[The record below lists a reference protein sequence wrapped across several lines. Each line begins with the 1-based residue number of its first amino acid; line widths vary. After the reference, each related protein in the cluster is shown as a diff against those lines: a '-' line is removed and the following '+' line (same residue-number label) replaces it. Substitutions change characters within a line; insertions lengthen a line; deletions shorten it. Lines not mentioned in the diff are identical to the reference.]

1 MKLPLEIEHKIL
13 ELIGMP
19 ELNWKSAR
27 VHNKKLNRIRN
38 QMYKLADDF
47 AQAIPSTDKYS
58 DAYFA
63 YNFPMNFVKA
73 MVLAKEVNFLYP
85 QLFNN
90 KDTIRILDIGCGEGA
105 GMLGLYYGLKNSIRF
120 MLTGIDTSTQML
132 KKCKN
137 MTHSLKNRDACIRVK
152 LRRQNVSHGL
162 LKKKINKYNI
172 VIFVNSL
179 AEMFTG
185 DNIPVIFIE
194 RILKSTDDD
203 SVIIIIEPATKYLSR
218 RLMNLRNE
226 IIRKHK
232 AYVLLPCFHKNEC
245 PLMEIRK
252 QKEWCH
258 QSISWQPPDFMKILN
273 QGLNREIDY
282 LKFSYL
288 VISKKDHRKKCDECY
303 SVISPLFREK
313 GRKRCFLCTPTGRIE
328 LVRLNK
334 LKTQVNRKFD
344 RISKGDIIS
353 FENLVQTKPHYWQIT
368 KDTQIKILASKST
381 RQQD

>member
-1 MKLPLEIEHKIL
+1 MRLPAEIEQRVL
-13 ELIGMP
+13 ELINMP
-19 ELNWKSAR
+19 DLNWKSAR
-27 VHNKKLNRIRN
+27 VHNKKINRIRN
-38 QMYKLADDF
+38 QMYKLAEDF
-47 AQAIPSTDKYS
+47 AQTIPSADLYS

-73 MVLAKEVNFLYP
+73 MVIAKEVNFLYP

-105 GMLGLYYGLKNSIRF
+105 GMLGFYYGIKNSTKF
-120 MLTGIDTSTQML
+120 VLTGIDTSTQML

-137 MTHSLKNRDACIRVK
+137 MTHSLKNRDTCIRIK
-152 LRRQNVSHGL
+152 LRRQDVSHGL
-162 LKKKINKYNI
+162 LKKKTHKYNI
-172 VIFVNSL
+172 VIFANSL

-185 DNIPVIFIE
+185 NNIPVKFIE

-203 SVIIIIEPATKYLSR
+203 GVIIIIEPATKYLSR

-245 PLMEIRK
+245 PLMDIRK

-258 QSISWQPPDFMKILN
+258 QSISWHPPDFMKILN
-273 QGLNREIDY
+273 QGLNREINY

-288 VISKKDHRKKCDECY
+288 VISKKEHKRNIDE
-303 SVISPLFREK
+303 SFLVLSHLLKEK
-313 GRKRCFLCTPTGRIE
+313 GKKKCFLCTPTGRVE

-334 LKTQVNRKFD
+334 LKTQANREFD

-353 FENLVQTKPHYWQIT
+353 FTNVVQTNPHYWQIT
-368 KDTQIKILASKST
+368 EDTQIRILVSKNI
-381 RQQD
+381 

>member
-1 MKLPLEIEHKIL
+1 MKLLLEIEHKIL

-19 ELNWKSAR
+19 ELNWKSVR
-27 VHNKKLNRIRN
+27 THSKKLNRIRN
-38 QMYKLADDF
+38 QMYKLTDDF
-47 AQAIPSTDKYS
+47 AKSSPTENKYS
-58 DAYFA
+58 DAYFV

-120 MLTGIDTSTQML
+120 MLTGIDTSTKML

-137 MTHSLKNRDACIRVK
+137 MTRSLKNRDACVRIK
-152 LRRQNVSHGL
+152 LRRQDVSHGL

-172 VIFVNSL
+172 VIFANSL
-179 AEMFTG
+179 AEMFPG

-203 SVIIIIEPATKYLSR
+203 GVILIIEPATKYLSR

-252 QKEWCH
+252 HKEWCH

-273 QGLNREIDY
+273 QGLNREIGY

-288 VISKKDHRKKCDECY
+288 VISKKDHKRNIDE
-303 SVISPLFREK
+303 SFLVLSRLLKEK
-313 GRKRCFLCTPTGRIE
+313 GKKKCFLCTPTGRIE

-334 LKTQVNRKFD
+334 SKSQVNREFD

-353 FENLVQTKPHYWQIT
+353 FTNVVQTNAYYWQIT
-368 KDTQIKILASKST
+368 ENTQIKILYSKNM
-381 RQQD
+381 

>member
-1 MKLPLEIEHKIL
+1 MRLPEEIEHNIL

-19 ELNWKSAR
+19 ELKWKSVRA
-27 VHNKKLNRIRN
+27 HSKKLNRIRN

-47 AQAIPSTDKYS
+47 AQSIPSADRYS
-58 DAYFA
+58 DAHFA

-73 MVLAKEVNFLYP
+73 IVLAKEVNFLYP

-105 GMLGLYYGLKNSIRF
+105 GMLGLYYGLRNSIRF

-137 MTHSLKNRDACIRVK
+137 MTHSLKNRDACVRIK
-152 LRRQNVSHGL
+152 LRRQDVSHGL

-172 VIFVNSL
+172 VIFANSL

-288 VISKKDHRKKCDECY
+288 VISKKEHNRNIDE
-303 SVISPLFREK
+303 SFPIISHLLKEK
-313 GRKRCFLCTPTGRIE
+313 GKKKCFLCTPTGRVE

-334 LKTQVNRKFD
+334 LINPSNEKFD
-344 RISKGDIIS
+344 KILKGDIIS
-353 FENLVQTKPHYWQIT
+353 FTNVVQTNPYYWQIAEN
-368 KDTQIKILASKST
+368 TQIKILHSKNM
-381 RQQD
+381 